1 MPVPRR
7 RRRARLPLVASAVL
21 LYDGEC
27 GFCSSSVA
35 FVLRHDHRAK
45 TLRFAPLAG
54 ELGRKVVAEHPELQ
68 GVDSMIWFEP
78 DGGTGRVRVRSEAA
92 LLLCGYLGGGFKLLG
107 WFGRLV
113 PRSLRD
119 AAYSAIAAR
128 RKSLPGAASCSL
140 PTSSERARFLA

>member
-1 MPVPRR
+1 MP
-7 RRRARLPLVASAVL
+7 SAVL

-27 GFCSSSVA
+27 GFCSASVA
-35 FVLRHDHRAK
+35 FVLRHDRRAK

-54 ELGRKVVAEHPELQ
+54 ELGRKVVAEHPELH

-78 DGGTGRVRVRSEAA
+78 DAGTGRVRVRSEAA
-92 LLLCGYLGGGFKLLG
+92 LSLCRYLGGGFTVLAWL
-107 WFGRLV
+107 GRLL

-128 RKSLPGAASCSL
+128 RKSLPGAASCNL
-140 PTSSERARFLA
+140 PASSERARFLV